1 MSRSGLL
8 RLADARAAGR
18 LAYELHDL
26 PPDPLIVQTH
36 MLTRLCELLRAQL
49 CCYGRIE
56 CGSTETDFKVTTWVL
71 GGWLEA
77 SARRTLSH
85 YDNHEYARDPM
96 AIELVR
102 RRSALDAFTRS
113 DVFSNTDW
121 YRTLHWNEYRR
132 HLGVDPCVYGGT
144 PIDGAVIAG
153 FGIHR
158 GVGDRPFSARDKS
171 LTRVLLRGLDWVF
184 RLPDPSDRPTLP
196 PRLRQVLW
204 RLRLGD
210 SIPQTARYL
219 RLSPDSV
226 KRYAATLYRRL
237 GVSSRA
243 ELLALPSK

>member
-8 RLADARAAGR
+8 RLTDARAAGR
-18 LAYELHDL
+18 IVQELHDL

-36 MLTRLCELLRAQL
+36 MLTRLCDLLRAQL

-56 CGSTETDFKVTTWVL
+56 CGPKPHDFKVTTWVL

-85 YDNHEYARDPM
+85 YDNHEYARDPL

-102 RRSALDAFTRS
+102 RRGALDAFTRS
-113 DVFSNTDW
+113 DVLSSAEW
-121 YRTLHWNEYRR
+121 YRTPHWNEYRR
-132 HLGVDPCVYGGT
+132 HLGVDPCLYGGT
-144 PIDGAVIAG
+144 LLDGDVIAG

-158 GVGDRPFSARDKS
+158 GAGDRPFSARDKT
-171 LTRVLLRGLDWVF
+171 LTRVMLRGLEWVF
-184 RLPDPSDRPTLP
+184 RLPEPGDRPSLP

-204 RLRLGD
+204 RLCAGD

-226 KRYAATLYRRL
+226 KRYTAALYHRL

-243 ELLALPSK
+243 ELLTLPTE